1 MLLDPSLTAAVGV
14 LSLAVA
20 LARVPVA
27 WTLGRTAGRAL
38 GRVLALAWRRWLESW
53 DDV

>member
-20 LARVPVA
+20 LALVPVG